1 MPTAARAAR
10 GTLLQIGDGGGP
22 EVFTTIAEVKDIQ
35 GPSFASDTVEVTNHD
50 SSAWKEYVTTLKD
63 GEDVTFDVNF
73 FNHTTHQ
80 ALWTD
85 FNSQVRRNFK
95 IVFPLS
101 PVVTLA
107 FAAYVSNIGHAAP
120 VADVLSRSV
129 TLKVTGQPT
138 WS

>member
-1 MPTAARAAR
+1 MPSAARAAR
-10 GTLLQIGDGGGP
+10 GTLLQIGDGGGT
-22 EVFTTIAEVKDIQ
+22 EVFTTIAEVKDIS

-50 SSAWKEYVTTLKD
+50 SSAWKEYVPTLKD
-63 GEDVTFDVNF
+63 GENVTFDVNF
-73 FNHTTHQ
+73 TNHTTHQ

-85 FNSQVRRNFK
+85 YNNQTKRNFK

-101 PVVTLA
+101 PTVTLA
-107 FAAYVSNIGHAAP
+107 FAAYITNIGHAAP

-129 TLKVTGQPT
+129 ELKVTGQPT